1 MYTQDEIDMILNRF
15 KNNTTFTC
23 AFLVAC
29 FTGMRTG
36 EVCALTWDNI
46 DLEKR
51 IINIEHNVYSKVK
64 DEKGKWFLG
73 TPKTINGV
81 RKVYICDTLLIALKN
96 YKKKQE
102 NFKNVYGKRY
112 HYYHLEEVKNKYGKT
127 IEYRIVETVRKS
139 KLLVTLDLVFRK
151 ENGVY
156 SGTDIVKYPYKVV
169 HNELGIENCRFYDL
183 RGSYATKSLRNG
195 VKIRNVADILGH
207 SKIEATEN
215 YYVTTTEDSLKEAS
229 EKFEQTVQS
238 DVIDEIIKYE

>member
-1 MYTQDEIDMILNRF
+1 MILKRF
-15 KNNTTFTC
+15 KNNKTFTC

-51 IINIEHNVYSKVK
+51 IISIEHNVYSKVK

-73 TPKTINGV
+73 TTKTINGL
-81 RKVYICDTLLIALKN
+81 RKVYICDTLLVALKN

-102 NFKNVYGKRY
+102 DFKKLYGKRY

-139 KLLVTLDLVFRK
+139 KLLENLDLVFRK

-169 HNELGIENCRFYDL
+169 HTELGIENCRFYDL

-195 VKIRNVADILGH
+195 VEIRDVADILGH

-215 YYVTTTEDSLKEAS
+215 YYVSTTEETIKDAS
-229 EKFEQTVQS
+229 EKFEQMVKS

>member
-1 MYTQDEIDMILNRF
+1 MVFGNN
-15 KNNTTFTC
+15 KNNKWSKKL
-23 AFLVAC
+23 LV
-29 FTGMRTG
+29 
-36 EVCALTWDNI
+36 
-46 DLEKR
+46 
-51 IINIEHNVYSKVK
+51 
-64 DEKGKWFLG
+64 
-73 TPKTINGV
+73 
-81 RKVYICDTLLIALKN
+81 ALKN

-102 NFKNVYGKRY
+102 DFKKLYCKMY

-139 KLLVTLDLVFRK
+139 KLLENLDLVFRK

-169 HNELGIENCRFYDL
+169 HTELGIVNCRFYDL

-195 VKIRNVADILGH
+195 VEIRDVADILGH

-215 YYVTTTEDSLKEAS
+215 YYISTTEETLKEAS
-229 EKFEQTVQS
+229 EKFERATKS

>member
-1 MYTQDEIDMILNRF
+1 
-15 KNNTTFTC
+15 
-23 AFLVAC
+23 
-29 FTGMRTG
+29 MRTG

-51 IINIEHNVYSKVK
+51 IISIEHNVYSKVK

-73 TPKTINGV
+73 TTKTINGV
-81 RKVYICDTLLIALKN
+81 RKVYICDTLLVALKN

-102 NFKNVYGKRY
+102 NFKKLYGKRY
-112 HYYHLEEVKNKYGKT
+112 HYYHLEEVKNKYRKT

-139 KLLVTLDLVFRK
+139 KLLEKLDLVFRK

-156 SGTDIVKYPYKVV
+156 SGTDIMKYPYKVV
-169 HNELGIENCRFYDL
+169 HTELGIENCRFYDF

-195 VKIRNVADILGH
+195 VEIRDVADILGH

-215 YYVTTTEDSLKEAS
+215 YYISTTEETLKNAS
-229 EKFEQTVQS
+229 EKFEKMVKS